1 MYMYIYIYIYVCIY
15 IYSIYIVYICMYV
28 YVCVCV
34 CVCVYIY
41 VYRALTFEN
50 FKDSTIMTMQEDCH
64 TQRARALF
72 DMAVAVP
79 VMDLVYEDIYIY
91 I

>member
-1 MYMYIYIYIYVCIY
+1 
-15 IYSIYIVYICMYV
+15 
-28 YVCVCV
+28 
-34 CVCVYIY
+34 
-41 VYRALTFEN
+41 
-50 FKDSTIMTMQEDCH
+50 MTMQEDCH